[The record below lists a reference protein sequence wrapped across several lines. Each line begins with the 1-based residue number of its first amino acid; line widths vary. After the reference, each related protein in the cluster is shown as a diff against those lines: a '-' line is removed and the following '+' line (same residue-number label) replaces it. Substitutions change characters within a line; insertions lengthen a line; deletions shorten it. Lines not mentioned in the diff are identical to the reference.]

1 MVDFG
6 TRLRKLRKSKRITLD
21 KLSQDLGMSKITV
34 CRYEYNQT
42 DPKLSYLKDIADY
55 FDTSV
60 DFLIEDRENYK
71 LNQFV
76 RTLAGKLERIG
87 FNFEA
92 MSLEEKEALADLL
105 VLSVKQIIEKQN
117 IVQKIKIKSTD

>member
-21 KLSQDLGMSKITV
+21 KISQDLGMSKITI

-42 DPKLSYLKDIADY
+42 DPKLSYLKDIANY

-60 DFLIEDRENYK
+60 DYLVEDREDYK
-71 LNQFV
+71 LNLFV
-76 RTLAGKLERIG
+76 RTLAAKLQRIG
-87 FNFEA
+87 FDFEA

-105 VLSVKQIIEKQN
+105 VLYVKQALESKSIIN
-117 IVQKIKIKSTD
+117 KIKSTD